1 MERISQRESVLLG
14 YNFQRP
20 FTNHPS
26 SSPESQHGNSDVDFT
41 DVFGGPPRRSS
52 LQEVRYSFSETADS
66 FASTSGDAD
75 TKLSRNSLSGLN
87 DKPVFGD
94 ENVNRRRYRND
105 GFFDDI
111 FRVGE
116 SLSSSPRKHDRDS
129 LSSTPGSRA
138 LSPAELMPHRADPWS
153 PSLPAQFSL
162 PAKLIKGTDLPTV
175 ISNSRGHHKN
185 KDSASNA
192 ISKYTYP
199 PLSGST
205 SQTNLVGE
213 ELTNDVSRQ
222 SALSKEQSLSSEESS
237 NWTKPEETDKSR
249 SWERDSDGSEIPT
262 NRNQFHFSI
271 YKWATKGLPFA
282 MPLRG
287 ANKSRLNEKCKLQRC
302 SCEGIA
308 GELHPATPHDIDTPS
323 FSSRMGFDKQD
334 DHFLF
339 NTSLQGEVE
348 TCQIPEDTS
357 FISELDT
364 PSNLQVIV
372 EDGPIFSASGALKE
386 IKHHSATETGLSG
399 KIREEISAVTQEAHD
414 TELKPPCSLLS
425 ENDDEQGIDEMT
437 SKTGLKE
444 SKVKSTKKSYVVF
457 DVNENIEDQDKKAN
471 NVGVDRAN
479 FQFPPAKSRDSL
491 GKNRVKGR
499 VKEFVKIFNQEVPG
513 KPSFDLNDSQHQDS
527 RQKERRKFRTEDATN
542 EKMHTNNVYGKNI
555 SNASILVDECLKQSQ
570 QQHPD
575 TTANNLKST
584 NVSSGRKDRSAPTT
598 AYVPDVSESTIGD
611 TDMSFLLITELS
623 QDEEREPQTSD
634 NHEEIQVIDDKI
646 QKWSKGKEGNI
657 RSLLSTLQYI
667 LWSGSGWKP
676 MPLVDIVE
684 GNAVKRAYQK
694 ALLCLHPD
702 KLQQKGAA
710 SHEKY
715 IAEKVFDILQE
726 AWTHFNTLGAV

>member
-1 MERISQRESVLLG
+1 M
-14 YNFQRP
+14 
-20 FTNHPS
+20 
-26 SSPESQHGNSDVDFT
+26 
-41 DVFGGPPRRSS
+41 
-52 LQEVRYSFSETADS
+52 
-66 FASTSGDAD
+66 
-75 TKLSRNSLSGLN
+75 
-87 DKPVFGD
+87 PVA
-94 ENVNRRRYRND
+94 
-105 GFFDDI
+105 I
-111 FRVGE
+111 
-116 SLSSSPRKHDRDS
+116 
-129 LSSTPGSRA
+129 T
-138 LSPAELMPHRADPWS
+138 
-153 PSLPAQFSL
+153 
-162 PAKLIKGTDLPTV
+162 
-175 ISNSRGHHKN
+175 KN
-185 KDSASNA
+185 KDGASNA

-222 SALSKEQSLSSEESS
+222 SALSQEQSRSSEESS
-237 NWTKPEETDKSR
+237 NWTKPEETDKST
-249 SWERDSDGSEIPT
+249 SWKRDSDGSEIPT

-308 GELHPATPHDIDTPS
+308 GELHPATPHDIDTPHS
-323 FSSRMGFDKQD
+323 VVEWGWTNKMITSSSTQAFR
-334 DHFLF
+334 
-339 NTSLQGEVE
+339 V
-348 TCQIPEDTS
+348 
-357 FISELDT
+357 
-364 PSNLQVIV
+364 
-372 EDGPIFSASGALKE
+372 
-386 IKHHSATETGLSG
+386 
-399 KIREEISAVTQEAHD
+399 REEISAVTQEAHD

-513 KPSFDLNDSQHQDS
+513 KPNFDLNDSQHQDS

-542 EKMHTNNVYGKNI
+542 EKMHKNNVYGKNI
-555 SNASILVDECLKQSQ
+555 SNASILVDECLEQSQ

-598 AYVPDVSESTIGD
+598 ESTIGD

-657 RSLLSTLQYI
+657 RSLLSTLQYV